1 MDQNQV
7 LDNIEQVLAGMST
20 DQIKEFIT
28 AAKARAAAAR
38 RANSKQAKKEDA
50 RRLIL
55 DGKLLADMIA
65 QGLISADIV
74 AAARDKFLT
83 RNADRQLFGLPEID
97 EIIPPKKRRGRP
109 PKNSDPWQ
117 PAGHT

>member
-1 MDQNQV
+1 MEDELLNQ
-7 LDNIEQVLAGMST
+7 IETRFKDMT
-20 DQIKEFIT
+20 NDQIKAFLKD
-28 AAKARAAAAR
+28 AKARANEAR
-38 RANSKQAKKEDA
+38 RANSKEA
-50 RRLIL
+50 RKRETKRLIL
-55 DGKLLADMIA
+55 DGQLLNTMIA
-65 QGLISADIV
+65 DGVLDADLV
-74 AAARDKFLT
+74 TARRDKFLT